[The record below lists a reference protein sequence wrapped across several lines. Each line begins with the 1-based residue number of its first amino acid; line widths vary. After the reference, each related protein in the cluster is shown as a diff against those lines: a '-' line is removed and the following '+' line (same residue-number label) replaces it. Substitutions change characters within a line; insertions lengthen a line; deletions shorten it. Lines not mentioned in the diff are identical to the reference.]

1 MKKLAVSLAIT
12 LGLAGCAS
20 APEDI
25 QPIYVSP
32 SEYAG
37 YSCDSMQTEMR
48 DISRRV
54 GQLTGQLDEEATADA
69 WQMGVGM
76 VLFWPALLFLEGG
89 DGAQAH
95 EYATL
100 RGKYDALTEAHN
112 RKGCEQVIK
121 PTETKNTEI

>member
-1 MKKLAVSLAIT
+1 MKKLAVSLAIAI
-12 LGLAGCAS
+12 GLSGCAS

-32 SEYAG
+32 SEYASF
-37 YSCDSMQTEMR
+37 SCEAMETEMR
-48 DISRRV
+48 DISKRV
-54 GQLTGQLDEEATADA
+54 GVLTGQLDEEATADA

-76 VLFWPALLFLEGG
+76 LVFWPALLFLEGG

-100 RGKYDALTEAHN
+100 RGKYDAVTEAHG
-112 RKGCEQVIK
+112 RKGCKEMVTK
-121 PTETKNTEI
+121 KNTEI